1 MFVAN
6 IMTKNPVTVG
16 PEEKI
21 DEASFVMRK
30 NHFRRLPVVKDGEVV
45 GMVSDRDIMQVAP
58 SPATTLSKYEVNSLL
73 AKIRVK
79 DIMSKTVYTIQAD
92 ATIEEAA
99 LMMYK
104 QKIGGMPVLS
114 STGCIIGIIT
124 ETDVFKAVVD
134 IMGLTKSNARLTI
147 HGKDG
152 VGVVQD
158 VAKIFSDMGINITSL
173 VSTKTGE
180 GGEFELV
187 IRADVKNISEIERKL
202 QEKGYMLAH
211 SVKIG

>member
-6 IMTKNPVTVG
+6 SMTKNPVTVG
-16 PEEKI
+16 PEEKV
-21 DEASFVMRK
+21 DEAAFLMRK
-30 NHFRRLPVVKDGEVV
+30 KHFRRLPVVQDGKVV
-45 GMVSDRDIMQVAP
+45 GMISDRDIMQVAP

-73 AKIRVK
+73 AKIKVREV
-79 DIMSKTVYTIQAD
+79 MSKTVYTIQAD

-114 STGCIIGIIT
+114 STGCIVGIIT

-134 IMGLTKSNARLTI
+134 IMGLTKANTRLTV
-147 HGKDG
+147 HGQDK

-158 VAKIFSDMGINITSL
+158 VAKIFSDMGINIGSL

-187 IRADVKNISEIERKL
+187 IRADVQDLSEIEQKL
-202 QEKGYMLAH
+202 TEKGYTLAH